1 MAAHTITHN
10 KKPAEVSTPGGL
22 NLVFS
27 TTHPPQKEPA
37 HVSYHDSSARV

>member
-1 MAAHTITHN
+1 MPAPITPNEEPAAATTR
-10 KKPAEVSTPGGL
+10 GGL